1 MKYTLQELHERVKKT
16 HQEVADALGVSRS
29 SYTCYLTGH
38 QRPSLA
44 VAIRLSKYFKVQ
56 VQDIIFPI
64 DELEGR

>member
-1 MKYTLQELHERVKKT
+1 
-16 HQEVADALGVSRS
+16 LGVSRS